1 MYGKMWAYFNSF
13 NLNTLRKNNEHEL
26 VSPGMHVCA
35 NHVVFADILELV
47 GTTAVPMNKQYKN

>member
-26 VSPGMHVCA
+26 VSPGMHVCTI
-35 NHVVFADILELV
+35 NVVFADLLELLEII
-47 GTTAVPMNKQYKN
+47 AVRMNKQCKS